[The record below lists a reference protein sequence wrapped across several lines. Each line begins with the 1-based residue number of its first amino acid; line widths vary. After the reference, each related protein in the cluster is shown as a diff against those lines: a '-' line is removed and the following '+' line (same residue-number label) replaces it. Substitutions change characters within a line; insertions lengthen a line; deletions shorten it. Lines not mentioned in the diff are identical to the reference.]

1 MTSPSPLPGVN
12 MMMSALWWA
21 RRGIPVLPLHY
32 PDGGACSC
40 GDTGC
45 SSVGK
50 HPMSRLVPKS
60 LTQASTDPD
69 QVRDWWTQQPYA
81 NIGIRTGEV
90 VDLLDIDSTDG
101 LTAFGALVQRVGM
114 PAHLGV
120 ARSGRDGAGMHYYV
134 GPGGMRA
141 LAGGKTA
148 PAGIDVKGRGGY
160 AVVPPSM
167 HASGRRY
174 EWVEGRNYFDD
185 GALIGDVDWP
195 EFYRELEVR
204 PQRPP
209 VAPRPVTEL
218 PADAADAYGRAVL
231 RRAIGLVQASTSGNR
246 WQTLATEAIPLVARG
261 IDGGCIDRDTGV
273 RELSDAAAAVGL
285 DQREV
290 TRIGAVVDHMVA
302 QGITHPIRPSAA
314 PAGVTDAAAPQ
325 AQHETEDEAR
335 ADPWDPPWPMRHP
348 TPPFPVDEVMGWMAG
363 PIKELSAQLQTPVDL
378 VAMMTLAAVSATVR
392 GRIRARFVGDWEEPL
407 NLYVCAVLGPGE
419 TKSPALSKIVAPL
432 RKMEEEA
439 RAEAKKLIVEAAFTK
454 EILDGRAKKL
464 REEAMK
470 YTGDNHYEATRM
482 QAQARE
488 AAEEAEQ
495 ASVPVEPRWLAGD
508 MTPEALVSMLAQQ
521 GGSLAHLSAEGE
533 LLDTILGGR
542 YSSGAPHISALLTA
556 HDGREPLLVHRKRDD
571 DIEVPNPCLTLGLAV
586 QPQVLEQMGSTDV
599 AMRRG
604 LAARFLF
611 SLPASLVGRRNMV
624 PRGADVT
631 GEQFA
636 ALLHSVN
643 RRAAHGRG
651 SGDYGPRSGHYS
663 VRGGGGVSG
672 IRVPDGPENP
682 RNQSS
687 QVRGVQSDHGDDASS
702 QVRGFGDYGPVP
714 LKYGFLDSSSSLLI
728 HYREALEPRRAATTG
743 DLGEIGPWANKIDG
757 QLVRLAVLLQML
769 RDADPNSPTGESC
782 AQNPQNLAGMVGV
795 EAASAALV
803 LMDYLIAHAIE
814 AHAVMASAGKDTN
827 LPPAEQLLGW
837 IRGQHVDEF
846 TVHDAE
852 RSLRKRVTFREPGS
866 VDVACATLA
875 RLGWIRYVPPE
886 PGKPGRPSVRYL
898 VHPEA
903 LQ

>member
-1 MTSPSPLPGVN
+1 MTSPEPLPGVN
-12 MMMSALWWA
+12 MLMSALWWA

-32 PDGGACSC
+32 PDRDAPGGCSC
-40 GDTGC
+40 GHDACT
-45 SSVGK
+45 SIGK
-50 HPMSRLVPKS
+50 HPIARLVPKG
-60 LTQASTDPD
+60 LTQATTDPD
-69 QVRDWWTQQPYA
+69 RVRDWWVQEPYA
-81 NIGIRTGEV
+81 NIGIRTGDV
-90 VDLLDIDSTDG
+90 VDLLDIDTADG
-101 LTAFGALVQRVGM
+101 LTAFGNLVQRIGM

-134 GPGGMRA
+134 APGGMRA

-174 EWVEGRNYFDD
+174 EWVDGRNYFDD
-185 GALIGDVDWP
+185 GVLAGDLDWP
-195 EFYRELEVR
+195 DFYRELEVR
-204 PQRPP
+204 PHRPP
-209 VAPRPVTEL
+209 VAPRPTTEL

-231 RRAIGLVQASTSGNR
+231 RRAIGLVEASTAGNR
-246 WQTLATEAIPLVARG
+246 WQTLAMEAVPLVARG

-273 RELSDAAAAVGL
+273 RELCDAAAQVGL
-285 DQREV
+285 DGREV
-290 TRIGAVVDHMVA
+290 ARIGPVVDHMIA

-314 PAGVTDAAAPQ
+314 PAGVTETAAPH
-325 AQHETEDEAR
+325 AEHETEDEAR

-348 TPPFPVDEVMGWMAG
+348 TPPFPVDEVMGWMAP

-378 VAMMTLAAVSATVR
+378 IAMMTLAAVSATVR
-392 GRIRARFVGDWEEPL
+392 GRIRAQFTDTWEEPL

-419 TKSPALSKIVAPL
+419 TKSPALARIVAPL
-432 RKMEEEA
+432 REMEAEA
-439 RAEAKKLIVEAAFTK
+439 RADTKRKIAEAAFTK

-470 YTGDNHYEATRM
+470 YTGDNHYEQTRM

-521 GGSLAHLSAEGE
+521 GGALAHLSAEGE
-533 LLDTILGGR
+533 LLDTIVGGR
-542 YSSGAPHISALLTA
+542 YSSGAPHITALLTA

-571 DIEVPNPCLTLGLAV
+571 DIEVPRPCLTLGLAV
-586 QPQVLEQMGSTDV
+586 QPQVLEQMGSQDV

-611 SLPASLVGRRNMV
+611 SMPASLVGRRNMV

-631 GEQFA
+631 SEHFS
-636 ALLHSVN
+636 ALLHFVD
-643 RRAAHGRG
+643 RRAAHSEG
-651 SGDYGPRSGHYS
+651 SGDNGYSIHGWESAEEASERQGSGDNGYI
-663 VRGGGGVSG
+663 V
-672 IRVPDGPENP
+672 
-682 RNQSS
+682 
-687 QVRGVQSDHGDDASS
+687 
-702 QVRGFGDYGPVP
+702 
-714 LKYGFLDSSSSLLI
+714 LKYGFQDSSSSLLI

-757 QLVRLAVLLQML
+757 HLIRLAVLLQLL
-769 RDADPNSPTGESC
+769 RDADPDSHTYGSSP
-782 AQNPQNLAGMVGV
+782 QNPRNLAGTVGV

-803 LMDYLIAHAIE
+803 LMDYLIAHAVE
-814 AHAVMASAGKDTN
+814 AHAVMSASGKDTN
-827 LPPAEQLLGW
+827 RPPAEQLLGW
-837 IRGQHVDEF
+837 IKAQRVDEF
-846 TVHDAE
+846 TVHEAE
-852 RSLRKRVTFREPGS
+852 RSLRKRVTFRDPGS
-866 VDVACATLA
+866 VDLACATLV

-886 PGKPGRPSVRYL
+886 PSKPGRPSVRYL
-898 VHPEA
+898 VHPEVHR
-903 LQ
+903 